1 MLDAIRH
8 IDYSIFVYFND
19 LIKDHYL
26 AKIVVYFL
34 AKYLI
39 FVFFLILGY
48 LFWFYKKGK
57 PEEYQAKRATV
68 YTFLALAW
76 AFLIDQISNL
86 IFVRNRPF
94 VSHLDVKQ
102 LSVTVDCTSFPSA
115 HTIFAFTIAAS
126 IYMAGYKKLGIF
138 LYFLALLIGLSRIA
152 AGVHYPSDVIGGAV
166 LGIFAAW
173 LVQREGGWVKN
184 NLLRQFKD

>member
-1 MLDAIRH
+1 MWNEIRS
-8 IDYSIFVYFND
+8 IDYNIFVWLND
-19 LIKDHYL
+19 LIKDSNL
-26 AKIVVYFL
+26 AKIIVYFL

-39 FVFFLILGY
+39 FVFFLVLGY
-48 LFWFYKKGK
+48 LFWFYKKGT
-57 PEEYQAKRATV
+57 PEEYHAKRATV

-115 HTIFAFTIAAS
+115 HTIFAFAIATS
-126 IYMAGYKKLGIF
+126 IYMAGYKKLGVL
-138 LYFLALLIGLSRIA
+138 LYFLALSIGLARIA
-152 AGVHYPSDVIGGAV
+152 AGVHYPSDILGGAI
-166 LGIFAAW
+166 LGIFASW
-173 LVQREGGWVKN
+173 LVQREGGWVKK
-184 NLLRQFKD
+184 NLLKEFEK

>member
-1 MLDAIRH
+1 MIEFIQHL
-8 IDYSIFVYFND
+8 DYSIFVFFND
-19 LIKDHYL
+19 LVKDSYL
-26 AKIVVYFL
+26 AKVIIYFL

-48 LFWFYKKGK
+48 LFWFYKKGTA
-57 PEEYQAKRATV
+57 EEYKAKRATV

-76 AFLIDQISNL
+76 AFLLDQILNL

-94 VSHLDVKQ
+94 VSHTDVKQ
-102 LSVTVDCTSFPSA
+102 LAVTVDCTSFPSS
-115 HTIFAFTIAAS
+115 HTIFAFAIATS
-126 IYMAGYKKLGIF
+126 VCMAGYKKLGVF

-152 AGVHYPSDVIGGAV
+152 AGVHYPSDVIGGMV

-173 LVQREGGWVKN
+173 LVQREGGWVKR
-184 NLLRQFKD
+184 NLLKEFNK